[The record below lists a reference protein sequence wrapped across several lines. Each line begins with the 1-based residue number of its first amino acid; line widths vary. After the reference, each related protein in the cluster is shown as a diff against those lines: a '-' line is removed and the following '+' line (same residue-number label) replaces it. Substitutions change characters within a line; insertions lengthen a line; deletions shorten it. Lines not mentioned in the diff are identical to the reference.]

1 MTHDRPWLAEI
12 AMDVEQA
19 ARVVARRFPE
29 FAGRPVERLG
39 QGWDNLAVLVD
50 GTWVFRLPR
59 RHLAV
64 PLLRHEARVLPALAP
79 RLPLAVPVPVH
90 MGEADD
96 AFAYPCVGYRRL
108 AGEVAAEVGP
118 DGASRVRAA
127 PTLGAFVAALHRTP
141 RDLVDDPPADELR
154 RADLRSRLGPTL
166 ARIAAIRTAA
176 SGALG
181 RAAPLLERL
190 VETEPHAGAPVWS
203 HGDLSA
209 RHVLV
214 DAAGDPT
221 GVLDWGDVHLGDPAV
236 DLSIGWTYF
245 PPAGREAFLGTY
257 GAVDDATWRRA
268 RFRALFQVAA
278 WLVWGED
285 VVDARLLAEAR
296 RALDWALDD

>member
-12 AMDVEQA
+12 AIDVARA

-29 FAGRPVERLG
+29 FAGRPVEPLG
-39 QGWDNLAVLVD
+39 EGWDNLAVLVD

-108 AGEVAAEVGP
+108 AGDVAAEVGP
-118 DGASRVRAA
+118 DVASRLRAA
-127 PTLGAFVAALHRTP
+127 STLGAFVAALHGMP

-154 RADLRSRLGPTL
+154 RADMRSRLGPTL
-166 ARIAAIRTAA
+166 ARLLAIRTAPE
-176 SGALG
+176 ALE
-181 RAAPLLERL
+181 RVAPLLERL
-190 VETEPHAGAPVWS
+190 VETEPCAGAPVWS

-214 DAAGDPT
+214 DPRGDPC

-245 PPAGREAFLGTY
+245 PPAGRQAFLRAY
-257 GAVDDATWRRA
+257 GVVDGDTWRRA
-268 RFRALFQVAA
+268 RFRALFQVVA
-278 WLVWGED
+278 WFVWGED
-285 VVDARLLAEAR
+285 VGDTRLLAEAR